1 MAWVLAL
8 TIITGQGSLTFAAE
22 EISASQEE
30 FSSGDLMD
38 SATETLQE
46 TESEISENDID
57 LFTDETEAETF
68 SAGDASTSL
77 QIGEQEISTSGTYTV
92 TYNTIYNFKPAET
105 GIYKFDFGENA
116 FEIGGAENDPYSSIN
131 GSKSGII

>member
-1 MAWVLAL
+1 MHRKRISTVMAWVLAL

-77 QIGEQEISTSGTYTV
+77 QIGEQEISTSGTYT
-92 TYNTIYNFKPAET
+92 
-105 GIYKFDFGENA
+105 
-116 FEIGGAENDPYSSIN
+116 
-131 GSKSGII
+131 